1 MSGRNEGKD
10 DEVDVQR
17 PDEVEEMRMR
27 VYDERRRGKK
37 WKFSDPSDPVQCE
50 CALYRF
56 QAINPV

>member
-1 MSGRNEGKD
+1 MKERT

-17 PDEVEEMRMR
+17 PNEVEEMRMR
-27 VYDERRRGKK
+27 VYDGRRRGKK
-37 WKFSDPSDPVQCE
+37 WNFSDPSDSVQGE